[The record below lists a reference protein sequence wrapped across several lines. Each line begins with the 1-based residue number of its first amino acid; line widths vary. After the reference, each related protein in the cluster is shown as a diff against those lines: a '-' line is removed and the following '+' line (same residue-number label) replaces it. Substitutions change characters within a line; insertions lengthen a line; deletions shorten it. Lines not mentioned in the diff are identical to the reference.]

1 MKKKKQKRLIR
12 LYFFLHV
19 WHTFRILHEVT
30 ALGKKPTKATLV
42 NVDNPLIIGHA
53 IMLVKLLQCIRAL
66 TVDLKVRAFSLPP
79 FNTWSLNINISG
91 EI

>member
-1 MKKKKQKRLIR
+1 M
-12 LYFFLHV
+12 
-19 WHTFRILHEVT
+19 T

-42 NVDNPLIIGHA
+42 NVDNALIIGCA
-53 IMLVKLLQCIRAL
+53 IVLVRLLQCIKAL
-66 TVDLKVRAFSLPP
+66 TVDLKVRASSLPP

>member
-1 MKKKKQKRLIR
+1 M
-12 LYFFLHV
+12 
-19 WHTFRILHEVT
+19 T

-42 NVDNPLIIGHA
+42 NVDNALIIGHA
-53 IMLVKLLQCIRAL
+53 IMLVKLLQCIKAL
-66 TVDLKVRAFSLPP
+66 TVDLKVRAFSLLP

>member
-1 MKKKKQKRLIR
+1 M
-12 LYFFLHV
+12 
-19 WHTFRILHEVT
+19 T

-42 NVDNPLIIGHA
+42 NVDNALIIGCA
-53 IMLVKLLQCIRAL
+53 IVLVRLLQCIKAL
-66 TVDLKVRAFSLPP
+66 TVDLKARASSLPP

>member
-1 MKKKKQKRLIR
+1 M
-12 LYFFLHV
+12 
-19 WHTFRILHEVT
+19 T
-30 ALGKKPTKATLV
+30 ALGKKPTKAKLV
-42 NVDNPLIIGHA
+42 NVDNALIIGHT
-53 IMLVKLLQCIRAL
+53 IVLVKLLQCVKAL